1 MNYQTEIEAG
11 IQSLFAAINE
21 GFRGDAGVGQNH
33 LHNWISALQNAN
45 NPALHPV
52 SQELE
57 ALSQAIGRGD
67 AAGMAKSF
75 FLLGNLTSASALGIH
90 SFEGLGDK
98 LREISQK
105 LTAAGGNMQ
114 IIAKHQGHSTVLAH

>member
-1 MNYQTEIEAG
+1 MNYQSEIEAG

-33 LHNWISALQNAN
+33 ISTWLNALQNAN
-45 NPALHPV
+45 NPALRPV
-52 SQELE
+52 TEELE
-57 ALSQAIGRGD
+57 NLNKAISSGN
-67 AAGMAKSF
+67 AAAMAKSF
-75 FLLGNLTSASALGIH
+75 FTLGNLTSASALAIH

-114 IIAKHQGHSTVLAH
+114 IIATHQNRDTVLAH